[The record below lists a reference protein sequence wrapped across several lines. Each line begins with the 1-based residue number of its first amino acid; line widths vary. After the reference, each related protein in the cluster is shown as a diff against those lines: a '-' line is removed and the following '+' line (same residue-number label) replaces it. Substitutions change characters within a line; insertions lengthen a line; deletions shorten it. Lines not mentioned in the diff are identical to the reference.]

1 MVNLRAFRRSIT
13 VRNRHRVVNVGHP
26 QIEHVGYQPPE
37 GKAGEVEAHRVSEM
51 VDRVGAEEFVG
62 LQRLEFH
69 ALLVVTQGHER
80 HMVDFADH
88 DLGPGSVLWLR
99 PGQVQAWGD
108 TTAFDG
114 HVLIWPAGLV
124 DPAVDRLVGV
134 ESAYGPREWNL
145 SAEAREEIEPLLAML
160 DRLSPDESMPREL
173 RSATLAHLL
182 ETLLLRLAAHAGATG
197 TVEALP
203 EPFVAFREMVEARHA
218 EWHDVREYA
227 AALGWSAR
235 TLARATARAAG
246 VTPKRMIDDRILL
259 EARRLLAH
267 THQPVHR
274 VGSRLG
280 FDDPSNFTAWFAHR
294 AGVRPSEFRA
304 RMRR

>member
-1 MVNLRAFRRSIT
+1 MVD
-13 VRNRHRVVNVGHP
+13 VGHT
-26 QIEHVGYQPPE
+26 QIEHVGYLPAE

-51 VDRVGAEEFVG
+51 VARVGPEEFVG

-69 ALLVVTQGHER
+69 ALVIVTAGRER

-88 DLGPGSVLWLR
+88 ELGPGSVLWLR

-124 DPAVDRLVGV
+124 DPTVDRLVGV
-134 ESAYGPREWNL
+134 ESAYGPRQWHL
-145 SAEAREEIEPLLAML
+145 DAAGRADLDPLLAML
-160 DRLSPDESMPREL
+160 DRLSPDESLPRGL
-173 RSATLAHLL
+173 RSATLARLL
-182 ETLLLRLAAHAGATG
+182 EALLLRLAAYAGATG
-197 TVEALP
+197 TAESLP
-203 EPFVAFREMVEARHA
+203 GPFVAFRELVERRHA

-227 AALGWSAR
+227 DALGWSTR

-246 VTPKRMIDDRILL
+246 VTPKRLIDDRILL

-267 THQPVHR
+267 TDQPVHR

-280 FDDPSNFTAWFAHR
+280 FDDASNFTAWFAHR
-294 AGVRPSEFRA
+294 AGVRPSDFRA
-304 RMRR
+304 RARR

>member
-1 MVNLRAFRRSIT
+1 M
-13 VRNRHRVVNVGHP
+13 GQP
-26 QIEHVGYQPPE
+26 EIEHIGYRPAE
-37 GKAGEVEAHRVSEM
+37 GKAGEVEAHRVAEM
-51 VDRVGAEEFVG
+51 VARVGPEEFVG

-69 ALLVVTQGHER
+69 ALVVVTRGRER

-134 ESAYGPREWNL
+134 ESAYGPREWHL
-145 SAEAREEIEPLLAML
+145 DASGRDDLEPLLAML
-160 DRLSPDESMPREL
+160 DRLSPDESVPREL
-173 RSATLAHLL
+173 RSATLARLL
-182 ETLLLRLAAHAGATG
+182 EALLLRLATYAGATG
-197 TVEALP
+197 AAGPLP
-203 EPFVAFREMVEARHA
+203 EPFVAFREMVEQKHA

-227 AALGWSAR
+227 DALGWSAR

-246 VTPKRMIDDRILL
+246 ATPKRMIDDRILL

-267 THQPVHR
+267 TDQPVHR

-280 FDDPSNFTAWFAHR
+280 FDDASNFTAWFAHR

-304 RMRR
+304 RTRR

>member
-1 MVNLRAFRRSIT
+1 M
-13 VRNRHRVVNVGHP
+13 GHP
-26 QIEHVGYQPPE
+26 EIEQVGYQPAE
-37 GKAGEVEAHRVSEM
+37 GKAGEVESHRVSEM
-51 VDRVGAEEFVG
+51 VARVGPEEFVG

-69 ALLVVTQGHER
+69 ALVVVTSGGER
-80 HMVDFADH
+80 HMVDFTDH

-124 DPAVDRLVGV
+124 DPAVDQLVGV
-134 ESAYGPREWNL
+134 ESAYGPREWQL
-145 SAEAREEIEPLLAML
+145 DEAARAEVEPLLVLL
-160 DRLSPDESMPREL
+160 DRLSDDESTSREL
-173 RSATLAHLL
+173 RAATLAHLL
-182 ETLLLRLAAHAGATG
+182 ESLLLRLAAYAGAAG
-197 TVEALP
+197 TVESLP
-203 EPFVAFREMVEARHA
+203 EPFVAFREMVERRHA
-218 EWHDVREYA
+218 EWHDVRDYA
-227 AALGWSAR
+227 EALGWSAR

-267 THQPVHR
+267 TDQPVHR
-274 VGSRLG
+274 VGSGLG
-280 FDDPSNFTAWFAHR
+280 FDDASNFTAWFAHR